1 MNIKKTCTKN
11 SGFKNLLTQAI
22 TFIGISGL
30 GWLLDLGVYTV
41 LSHFWINLEL
51 SNMISSW
58 VGVTFVFI
66 FATRKVFQSEGKMPL
81 WARYLIYLLYQV
93 VLIYFISKALLTVN
107 AFILNNV
114 QIEVLKNA
122 SPLISKIAI
131 TPVTILLNFLFMKCV
146 IEKL

>member
-1 MNIKKTCTKN
+1 MKKILAQMV
-11 SGFKNLLTQAI
+11 SFV
-22 TFIGISGL
+22 GISGL

-41 LSHFWINLEL
+41 LSHFWRNLEL

-58 VGVTFVFI
+58 LGVTFVFI
-66 FATRKVFQSEGKMPL
+66 FATRKVFQSAGKIPL
-81 WARYLIYLLYQV
+81 WARYLIYLLYQAM
-93 VLIYFISKALLTVN
+93 LIYFISKALLTVN

-114 QIEVLKNA
+114 QIDVIKNA
-122 SPLISKIAI
+122 SPVISKIVI

>member
-22 TFIGISGL
+22 NFIGISGL
-30 GWLLDLGVYTV
+30 GWLLDLGTYTA
-41 LSHFWINLEL
+41 LSYILKSLEL

-93 VLIYFISKALLTVN
+93 ALIYFISKALLTVN

-114 QIEVLKNA
+114 QIEVLKNV